1 MINYGG
7 GHIMNQNEKIQF
19 IQTSFPA
26 LEINQIE
33 ENNRGW
39 DNDLIIINH
48 QFAFRFPKNDCTA
61 KKIIMEK
68 QLLDILKTKAPL
80 LQCPDYTPLYDKE
93 EKLICTYHQY
103 IDGVQLE
110 LSKYEVNIDES
121 AKLLGD
127 FLTKL
132 HSIQTADFKQDLIP
146 TIHTVD
152 YWNNFYTSIKQEIYP
167 LLAQVYQS
175 KIEHLFQNFLYQY
188 NNEETAKCV
197 IHGDLTYANILYNPT
212 SYLVT
217 GVIDFTDAQISDPAF
232 DFAGFYWDFGADF
245 TQKVLSHYDG
255 TESVHAIYE
264 RVSNFYGLQ
273 PVFHELLYSI
283 RNEIPIDANE
293 KIKKLFQ
300 LQKASKI

>member
-1 MINYGG
+1 
-7 GHIMNQNEKIQF
+7 MNRNERIQF

-48 QFAFRFPKNDCTA
+48 HFAFRFPKNDTTA
-61 KKIIMEK
+61 KKVIMEK

-80 LQCPDYTPLYDKE
+80 LKCPDYTLLYDKK

-110 LSKYEVNIDES
+110 LSNNEVNIDDS

-127 FLTKL
+127 FLTKV
-132 HSIQTADFKQDLIP
+132 HNIQAADFKESLIP

-152 YWNNFYTSIKQEIYP
+152 YWNNFYTSIKLEIYP
-167 LLAQVYQS
+167 LLEQVYRSQMDQ
-175 KIEHLFQNFLYQY
+175 LFQNFFHQY
-188 NNEETAKCV
+188 RNEESTKCV
-197 IHGDLTYANILYNPT
+197 IHGDLTCANILYNPT
-212 SYLVT
+212 HHLVT

-232 DFAGFYWDFGADF
+232 DFAGFYWDFGGDF
-245 TQKVLSHYDG
+245 TRKVLAHYDG

-264 RVSNFYGLQ
+264 RVISFYGLQ
-273 PVFHELLYSI
+273 PVFHELLYAI
-283 RNEIPIDANE
+283 RKGIPIDANE
-293 KIKKLFQ
+293 KINKLLQ
-300 LQKASKI
+300 LQKTSKIG